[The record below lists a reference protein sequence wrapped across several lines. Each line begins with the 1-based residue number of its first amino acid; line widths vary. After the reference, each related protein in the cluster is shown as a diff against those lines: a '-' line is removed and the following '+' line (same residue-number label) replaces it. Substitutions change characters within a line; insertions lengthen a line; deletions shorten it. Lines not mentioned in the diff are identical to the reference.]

1 MCCKC
6 WPERAIPPR
15 SAVSQFR
22 RGLLSSLLLATYG
35 PHTAP
40 VALGVSGN
48 SSVSAWLG
56 CSSTNLPLVLWM
68 SAQVLFLWMQRSS
81 CTNLLTTLASLRSQS
96 HSASG
101 LRGFTLR
108 SFALA
113 AIMCMA
119 GPSMKLPNLLGTRSA
134 MHRERLVPAWLDGT
148 RRAQTECATMNKQLC
163 TEDCAGTIHTH
174 CDSCIVLV
182 A

>member
-1 MCCKC
+1 MLA
-6 WPERAIPPR
+6 RACHHAPR